1 MARELK
7 FARLIQPRN
16 PLFWVLVMFNGLSSA
31 ISFVLHAY
39 QLPVGTRLLLAGF
52 ALGNV
57 IAGVAVALRLMAGEP
72 PRDTRDASGGGTGR
86 QE

>member
-1 MARELK
+1 MTRELK

-16 PLFWVLVMFNGLSSA
+16 PLFWLLILLNGLSSA

-39 QLPVGTRLLLAGF
+39 QLPLGTTLLLAGF

-57 IAGVAVALRLMAGEP
+57 IAGIVIALHLMAGEP
-72 PRDTRDASGGGTGR
+72 LRDKRDSAGTGS
-86 QE
+86 

>member
-1 MARELK
+1 MASELK

-16 PLFWVLVMFNGLSSA
+16 PLFWVLIVLNGLSSA

-39 QLPVGTRLLLAGF
+39 QLPIGTRLLLAGF

-57 IAGVAVALRLMAGEP
+57 IAGIVIALHLMAGEP
-72 PRDTRDASGGGTGR
+72 LRDARDASDGAGTGR
-86 QE
+86 

>member
-16 PLFWVLVMFNGLSSA
+16 PLFWVLIVLNGLSSA
-31 ISFVLHAY
+31 ISFVLHAH
-39 QLPVGTRLLLAGF
+39 QLPLGTELVLAGF

-57 IAGVAVALRLMAGEP
+57 IAGIVIALRLMADEP
-72 PRDTRDASGGGTGR
+72 ARDTREVSNGGAGAER
-86 QE
+86 

>member
-1 MARELK
+1 MVRELK

-16 PLFWVLVMFNGLSSA
+16 PLFWVLIVLNGLSSV

-39 QLPVGTRLLLAGF
+39 QLPIGYRLLPAAF

-57 IAGVAVALRLMAGEP
+57 IAGIVVALRLMAVEP
-72 PRDTRDASGGGTGR
+72 LRDKRGASDGSGTGR
-86 QE
+86 